1 MCRCSARSDARAIA
15 TPALIQQM
23 LDSGDGISDLVFSPG
38 RPPQVERFGELTT
51 VPIAELPVLKAED
64 TAAISQDLIRNN
76 ELVLRTLKETGSA
89 DLSYAL
95 PDRCRFRVNVFR
107 QRGTFAIVMR
117 MIAQK
122 IPSIQELGLPPAIA
136 DCATLKN
143 GIVLVTGPTGS
154 GKSSTLAAIIDLI
167 NTSRADHILTIEDP
181 IEFLHNHKKGT
192 VHQRELHTD
201 TPTFA
206 LALRAALRQAPKVIL
221 VGEMRDRE
229 TIEIALTAAETGH
242 LVFSTLH
249 TIDAS
254 KTVERIVGTF
264 EVSDQQAVRG
274 RLAASFRYFISQ
286 RLIPKKGGGR
296 MAIIEMLKATMRTRE
311 YIEMGEKE
319 GKSLLDAMRDGAL
332 DGMQYF
338 DGELERLVR
347 EGAIAASTAY
357 LYATNPGNL
366 QGRPRRCS
374 GRGLPDYCAERPAGY
389 SRPERV
395 HHVDPRRA
403 RRRHQRCDHRRGD
416 QHHRG
421 AGERQRAG
429 HFDVAEEPGR
439 EPQQHQ
445 ARDHAGDNAERG
457 NHRALPENARQQVRR
472 CRSDREPHA
481 EFAHPRADGERQHA
495 RDPDHRDGQRHQ
507 REAAEHQRVQPVRR
521 EHFGAHILQ
530 RRRRVRPAAPA
541 TCRG

>member
-1 MCRCSARSDARAIA
+1 MKNSAEMTVAELSGTLFGTSDARAIA
-15 TPALIQQM
+15 TPVLIQQM

-38 RPPQVERFGELTT
+38 RPPQVERYGELVT
-51 VPIAELPVLKAED
+51 VPIAELPSLRPED
-64 TAAISQDLIRNN
+64 TAGIARDLIHDH
-76 ELVLRTLKETGSA
+76 ETYLRTLLDTGSS

-107 QRGTFAIVMR
+107 QRGSFAIVMR

-122 IPSIQELGLPPAIA
+122 IPSIQDLGLPPAIA
-136 DCATLKN
+136 DCSTLKN

-167 NTSRADHILTIEDP
+167 NTNRADHILTIEDP
-181 IEFLHNHKKGT
+181 IEFLHQHKKGT

-296 MAIIEMLKATMRTRE
+296 LAIIEMLKATMRTRE

-319 GKSLLDAMRDGAL
+319 GKSLLDAMRDGSL

-338 DGELERLVR
+338 DGELEKLVR
-347 EGAIAASTAY
+347 AGTISMNTAL
-357 LYATNPGNL
+357 LYSTNPGNL
-366 QGRPRRCS
+366 KVA
-374 GRGLPDYCAERPAGY
+374 LADVPDEDSLITR
-389 SRPERV
+389 
-395 HHVDPRRA
+395 
-403 RRRHQRCDHRRGD
+403 
-416 QHHRG
+416 
-421 AGERQRAG
+421 
-429 HFDVAEEPGR
+429 
-439 EPQQHQ
+439 
-445 ARDHAGDNAERG
+445 
-457 NHRALPENARQQVRR
+457 
-472 CRSDREPHA
+472 
-481 EFAHPRADGERQHA
+481 
-495 RDPDHRDGQRHQ
+495 
-507 REAAEHQRVQPVRR
+507 
-521 EHFGAHILQ
+521 
-530 RRRRVRPAAPA
+530 
-541 TCRG
+541 